1 MLFTLQSLGMA
12 AGSIAFGQTNPT
24 GRRVII
30 MYLLF
35 AANDVCVIAMT
46 LTHSFQLACALVAV
60 RGACIGFGIGVW
72 STLLMQQV
80 PSSKLSRVTSLDFF
94 GSFALVPV
102 GYALT
107 AAVAGAFSPATLL
120 FVGFGISAIL
130 WVAPLASV
138 RVRTAA

>member
-1 MLFTLQSLGMA
+1 
-12 AGSIAFGQTNPT
+12 
-24 GRRVII
+24 

-35 AANDVCVIAMT
+35 AANDICVIAMT
-46 LTHSFQLACALVAV
+46 LTHSFALAGALVAL
-60 RGACIGFGIGVW
+60 RGVCIGYGIGVW

-94 GSFALVPV
+94 GSFALIPV

-107 AAVAGAFSPATLL
+107 AAVAESFSPATLL
-120 FVGFGISAIL
+120 FIGFGLSTIL
-130 WVAPLASV
+130 WIAPLASR